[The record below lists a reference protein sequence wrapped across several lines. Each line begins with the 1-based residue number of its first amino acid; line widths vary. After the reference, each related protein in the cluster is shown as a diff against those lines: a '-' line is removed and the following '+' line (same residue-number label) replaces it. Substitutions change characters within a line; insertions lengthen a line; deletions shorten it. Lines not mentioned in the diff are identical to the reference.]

1 MNRIKYRISLD
12 MFEVAT
18 QTTIKA
24 KRGDT
29 ACSIHMTLTE
39 NGKIYH
45 ITDGSYAVFSAKKP
59 DGNYLFNGETCRIE
73 DNTIVYDF
81 TEQTTSVEG
90 IVECEV
96 ILYNGEDQ
104 LTSPRF
110 NIKVDSTVYNGEDII
125 STPEADALKI
135 LIDEAN
141 AVIDEVETK
150 LENGDFVGDKGD
162 NGVSVTHSWD
172 GTVLKVTSAS
182 GSSSADLKGDK
193 GNKGDKG
200 DKGDKGEPG
209 DVTKEYVNGNF
220 ANALKGSSSGSAIS
234 LTDVSPVEHDVD
246 VKVRSK
252 NILPYPYKDTTVTN
266 QGITYT
272 DNGDCSITVSG
283 TSTGFSGFYLIDSR
297 FNEIIENGKTYTLSL
312 KTLSGEGNVGMLG
325 EIVRKS
331 DNVIVHYLNT
341 GNPTFT
347 VDKNLYDYKYLRL
360 QIPTTNTEVSCT
372 VAVMLEDGS
381 TATEYTPYVDV
392 STINLGVG
400 GKNLFDYTLPYT
412 VGGVLDENTGELIN
426 WGSGWCVYDYI
437 EIQPNITCTVNS
449 ELNQNRYPICFYD
462 ENKVFISSA
471 EDSFMGENNYHPIV
485 FTTPPN
491 CKYMRISAIIANA
504 STSMIV
510 LGEYTKEQMEL
521 MEYEPYVEPVEY
533 SVNADGTVKG
543 VASLYPSMS
552 LLTDTSGVMIDA
564 EYNKD
569 TNKVIQNLVNAIIA
583 LGGNV

>member
-1 MNRIKYRISLD
+1 MAN
-12 MFEVAT
+12 
-18 QTTIKA
+18 
-24 KRGDT
+24 
-29 ACSIHMTLTE
+29 
-39 NGKIYH
+39 
-45 ITDGSYAVFSAKKP
+45 
-59 DGNYLFNGETCRIE
+59 
-73 DNTIVYDF
+73 IV
-81 TEQTTSVEG
+81 G
-90 IVECEV
+90 
-96 ILYNGEDQ
+96 G
-104 LTSPRF
+104 
-110 NIKVDSTVYNGEDII
+110 
-125 STPEADALKI
+125 
-135 LIDEAN
+135 
-141 AVIDEVETK
+141 
-150 LENGDFVGDKGD
+150 
-162 NGVSVTHSWD
+162 
-172 GTVLKVTSAS
+172 VTSINNPRTNWEQNDDKK
-182 GSSSADLKGDK
+182 ADFLK
-193 GNKGDKG
+193 NK
-200 DKGDKGEPG
+200 PS
-209 DVTKEYVNGNF
+209 V
-220 ANALKGSSSGSAIS
+220 ANALKGSVSGSVV
-234 LTDVSPVEHDVD
+234 TMKDVSPVGHNVD

-272 DNGDCSITVSG
+272 DNGDGSITVSG

-297 FNEIIENGKTYTLSL
+297 FNEIIENGKTYTISL
-312 KTLSGEGNVGMLG
+312 KTLSGEGNVGILG

-412 VGGVLDENTGELIN
+412 VGKVLDKNTGELMN
-426 WGSGWCVYDYI
+426 WGTSWCVYDYI
-437 EIQPNITCTVNS
+437 EIQPNITCTVNP
-449 ELNQNRYPICFYD
+449 ELNQGRYPICFYD
-462 ENKVFISSA
+462 ENKVFISSS
-471 EDSFMGENNYHPIV
+471 ESNDTNDVTV

-491 CKYMRISAIIANA
+491 CKYMRISAIIASA

-510 LGEYTKEQMEL
+510 LGEYTKEQMSL
-521 MEYEPYVEPVEY
+521 MKYEPYVEPTEY

-543 VASLYPSMS
+543 VTSLYPSMS
-552 LLTDTSGVMIDA
+552 LLTDTSGAMIDV